1 VSASFVSHMARYWT
15 GRLAHY
21 GDHRNDEH
29 CMALFEEAS
38 RYCGLHLENEL
49 ARSKYWSKAPLHQR
63 AAVLL
68 YLVDKG
74 VVDRTT
80 QRGRRVFEPLPH
92 AESWVGAQS
101 SLKPYTLQSLEL
113 LASLRLEL
121 QRRAHSRQA

>member
-1 VSASFVSHMARYWT
+1 MARYWT

-21 GDHRNDEH
+21 SDHRNDEH
-29 CMALFEEAS
+29 RVALFEEAS
-38 RYCGLHLENEL
+38 RYCGLHLENDL
-49 ARSKYWSKAPLHQR
+49 VRSKFWSKAPLHQR

-74 VVDRTT
+74 VVNRTI

-92 AESWVGAQS
+92 AESWVEAQS
-101 SLKPYTLQSLEL
+101 SLKPYTSQSLEL

-121 QRRAHSRQA
+121 QRRAHSRQI

>member
-1 VSASFVSHMARYWT
+1 MARYWT

-29 CMALFEEAS
+29 CLALFEEAS
-38 RYCGLHLENEL
+38 RYCGLHLENDL
-49 ARSKYWSKAPLHQR
+49 GRSRYWSKAPLHQR

-74 VVDRTT
+74 VVNRATH
-80 QRGRRVFEPLPH
+80 RGRRVFEPVTG
-92 AESWVGAQS
+92 AEEWVEGQS
-101 SLKPYTLQSLEL
+101 SLRPYTSQSLEL

-121 QRRAHSRQA
+121 QRRAHSHRA

>member
-1 VSASFVSHMARYWT
+1 MARFWT
-15 GRLAHY
+15 GRLGHY

-38 RYCGLHLENEL
+38 RYCGLHLENDL
-49 ARSKYWSKAPLHQR
+49 GRSRFWSKAPLHQR

-74 VVDRTT
+74 VVNRTT
-80 QRGRRVFEPLPH
+80 LRGRRVYEPQPH
-92 AESWVGAQS
+92 AEAWVEAQS
-101 SLKPYTLQSLEL
+101 SLKPYTSQSLEL

-121 QRRAHSRQA
+121 QRRAHSHQS